1 MKALALALLWPAM
14 ILSAPESSPWKIDPQ
29 PALAP
34 GLPGSWDDYAI
45 ASPSILRLPDK
56 LMLFYEGVRFDRD
69 GLYRGGGMAESR
81 DGIAWTKYDQNPL
94 FLPALKKIE
103 TWSSLSVARWKEK
116 FWLVTAVNEDP
127 FRREKQSERFDPVPV
142 FAQLARSD
150 DGLIWNPVL
159 TAKLPMWSE
168 NFFPIRPWLCGDD
181 TGLHLWWIGPVGER
195 DRALFHSVS
204 RDGETWSRPNQQPAK
219 EIDDREI
226 CCARVYPSGS
236 YYLLTYVAKAFDEAR
251 RRDNYFLVTKT
262 SRNARTWTASGPP
275 EFLLESHWM
284 HSPPMLLFQPD
295 GVRLFYSVEEPDDT
309 IALRSAWCSKS
320 DYVSH

>member
-1 MKALALALLWPAM
+1 MKAFALALLWPAM
-14 ILSAPESSPWKIDPQ
+14 ILSAGESSPWKVDPQ

-34 GLPGSWDDYAI
+34 GLHGSWDDYAI

-56 LMLFYEGVRFDRD
+56 WMLFYEGVHLDRD
-69 GLYRGGGMAESR
+69 GLHRGGGIAESR

-94 FLPALKKIE
+94 FSPALKEIE
-103 TWSSLSVARWKEK
+103 TWSSLSVTRWKEK

-127 FRREKQSERFDPVPV
+127 FLRENKDYKRFDPVPV
-142 FAQLARSD
+142 FAELMRSD
-150 DGLIWNPVL
+150 DGLIWNPVQN
-159 TAKLPMWSE
+159 AKLPARSE
-168 NFFPIRPWLCGDD
+168 NFFPIRPWLYGDD
-181 TGLHLWWIGPVGER
+181 AGLHLWWVGSVGEE

-204 RDGETWSRPNQQPAK
+204 RDGETWSRPNTQPAK
-219 EIDDREI
+219 EIDDRQI

-236 YYLLTYVAKAFDEAR
+236 FYLLTYVAEVDRAGGVRTCF
-251 RRDNYFLVTKT
+251 VTKT
-262 SRNARTWTASGPP
+262 SRNARTWTAGGPP
-275 EFLLESHWM
+275 ELVLESHWM

-295 GVRLFYSVEEPDDT
+295 GARLFYSVEEPDGT